1 MGMLTAEDSQLQRSG
16 YYKSTAWRFA
26 RHGSSQSH
34 GWCPAV
40 DAEKVKAAMRDR
52 IRDVRAVFM
61 TFVMTIKYINQKVF
75 FYKQVYNRGG
85 NVLP

>member
-1 MGMLTAEDSQLQRSG
+1 MHVTVPHNHMADV
-16 YYKSTAWRFA
+16 A
-26 RHGSSQSH
+26 
-34 GWCPAV
+34 AV